1 MSKIANG
8 PLKQAGVEKGRK
20 KESHPRSSLWTS
32 GIIKF
37 GIKWERAFYL
47 MTSNEEGEGGNGYIE
62 LMKDPLITF
71 VVVVVAKAAS
81 SFSFYSIGNLKA
93 IVSIY

>member
-1 MSKIANG
+1 
-8 PLKQAGVEKGRK
+8 
-20 KESHPRSSLWTS
+20 
-32 GIIKF
+32 
-37 GIKWERAFYL
+37 

-81 SFSFYSIGNLKA
+81 SFSL
-93 IVSIY
+93 